1 MIDRLQK
8 GLLSFAGIV
17 VLAIMGV
24 TVVDV
29 IGRYVLNR
37 PLAGSFEIT
46 QLLLV
51 LVIFAGLPAVCA
63 AGSHIRVDVLLHMM
77 SKGVRRFVERA
88 SAAMIV
94 ATLVY
99 LAILT
104 WEKAGEVV
112 AIGDVTPFLHIPIG
126 PFAYFISASCG
137 LAAIAFTA
145 RMLRELRRVAVPA
158 DRSPS

>member
-8 GLLSFAGIV
+8 GLLSFAGVV

-29 IGRYVLNR
+29 FGRYVLNR

-63 AGSHIRVDVLLHMM
+63 AGSHVRVDVLLYLM
-77 SKGVRRFVERA
+77 SERTRRFIERA
-88 SAAMIV
+88 IAVVIS

-99 LAILT
+99 LAILI
-104 WEKAGEVV
+104 WGKAGEVV
-112 AIGDVTPFLHIPIG
+112 AIGDVTPYLHVPIG
-126 PFAYFISASCG
+126 PFAYFISVSCG
-137 LAAIAFTA
+137 FAAIAFTVKT
-145 RMLRELRRVAVPA
+145 LRGQRRDANA
-158 DRSPS
+158 AGRSSS